1 MTSKSILLI
10 QTLILFLPFSLSNP
24 TSICN
29 SLLSI
34 HLQEKT
40 DLKILIKKY
49 IDEIINEEN
58 YCFEQLLSKA
68 KYSEVEYLIQELN
81 IKNIKYNSKLKE
93 SINKI
98 SQKLKEIYSKFRFDE
113 NEYVLGSPAFQW
125 AQNIENVFIEIKYA
139 HRFDSPG
146 CLEVKKENLTF
157 NFTEISFSAYC
168 IQGDTPINFLL
179 NLQLFDEI
187 INEESSSVSASVGRL
202 QLTLKKKEAR
212 FWNSLLKPG
221 SETPSNMRMWLEMRE
236 KYISDI
242 QKYLDEKEEEENKGV
257 DDEIEM
263 MKRKKEKEKEKE
275 KKRDDEDL

>member
-1 MTSKSILLI
+1 MTSKSIILILLI
-10 QTLILFLPFSLSNP
+10 LLLLPFSLSNP
-24 TSICN
+24 NSICN
-29 SLLSI
+29 SLFSI
-34 HLQEKT
+34 HIQDKT
-40 DLKILIKKY
+40 DLKILLKKY
-49 IDEIINEEN
+49 IDEIINEETN
-58 YCFEQLLSKA
+58 CFDLLLSKA

-81 IKNIKYNSKLKE
+81 MRNIKYNNKLKE

-98 SQKLKEIYSKFRFDE
+98 SQRLKEIYNKFRFDE
-113 NEYVLGSPAFQW
+113 NEYILGSPAFQW

-157 NFTEISFSAYC
+157 NLNQISFSAYC

-179 NLQLFDEI
+179 DLQLFDDI

-202 QLTLKKKEAR
+202 QLTLKKKEPR

-221 SETPSNMRMWLEMRE
+221 TDSPSNMRMWLEMRE
-236 KYISDI
+236 KYISEI

-257 DDEIEM
+257 DSEIEM
-263 MKRKKEKEKEKE
+263 MKKKKEKE